1 MTDLVPHAR
10 AWAIGEHG
18 TQTYGKGEN
27 ARPYAYHLGA
37 VAEIAAPYGET
48 AQVVAWLHDVIED
61 TETSEADVRAEFG
74 DRIARLVK
82 FLTDEPG
89 EDRPARKVKTNTK
102 LAAVT
107 GDDTLA
113 LVVKAADR
121 LANLR
126 ESSKPGSEKQLA
138 KYRGE
143 HPEFRKA
150 VYRAGLCEP
159 VWAEIDAAV
168 GGLDRPP

>member
-1 MTDLVPHAR
+1 MSEFVAR
-10 AWAIGEHG
+10 AREWAIEKHG
-18 TQTYGKGEN
+18 DQKYGKGPD
-27 ARPYAYHLGA
+27 AKPYAYHLGA
-37 VAEIAAPYGET
+37 VAEIAAPYGEM

-61 TETSEADVRAEFG
+61 TSTSEAEVRVEFG
-74 DRIARLVK
+74 DRIAKLVK

-89 EDRPARKVKTNTK
+89 EDRPARKAKTNAK

-143 HPEFRKA
+143 HPDFRKA
-150 VYRAGLCEP
+150 VYRPGLCDP
-159 VWAEIDAAV
+159 LWREIDTLIDIS
-168 GGLDRPP
+168 GNG

>member
-10 AWAIGEHG
+10 AWAIEKHG
-18 TQTYGKGEN
+18 TQTYGKGES
-27 ARPYAYHLGA
+27 ARPYAYHLGT

-61 TETSEADVRAEFG
+61 TSTSEADVRAEFG

-89 EDRPARKVKTNTK
+89 EDRPARKVKTNAK

-143 HPEFRKA
+143 HPEIRKA
-150 VYRAGLCEP
+150 VYRPGLCDPLWKELDGL
-159 VWAEIDAAV
+159 VGTAAN
-168 GGLDRPP
+168 G

>member
-1 MTDLVPHAR
+1 MRRFDSLESDR
-10 AWAIGEHG
+10 L
-18 TQTYGKGEN
+18 
-27 ARPYAYHLGA
+27 RP
-37 VAEIAAPYGET
+37 
-48 AQVVAWLHDVIED
+48 VVGNLTPVCPSVGD
-61 TETSEADVRAEFG
+61 TT
-74 DRIARLVK
+74 
-82 FLTDEPG
+82 
-89 EDRPARKVKTNTK
+89 
-102 LAAVT
+102 LAF

-150 VYRAGLCEP
+150 VYRPGLCEP

-168 GGLDRPP
+168 GGAR